1 MTETT
6 FNYKATFILDTRNR
20 EETPE
25 ELIEGLKA
33 ELVAAGG
40 EVTGVED
47 LGKSDF
53 ERAADR
59 RYTAGNYVQFLAT
72 GTANF
77 PAAVLEAL
85 QLNTLVSHKMI
96 QKA

>member
-1 MTETT
+1 MTETK

-20 EETPE
+20 EESAE
-25 ELIEGLKA
+25 DLIEGLKA

-40 EVTGVED
+40 DITAVED
-47 LGKSDF
+47 MGKKEF

-59 RYTAGNYVQFLAT
+59 RYTAGTFVQFAAT
-72 GTANF
+72 APAGF
-77 PAAVLEAL
+77 PNAVLEKL
-85 QLNTLVSHKMI
+85 RLNKLVSHKMI